1 MNLKI
6 AQMFRF
12 APLFG
17 LFFLVSCAGN
27 GTPLTE
33 NTPQSAPEE
42 STQGSY
48 ADDYFDDG
56 TPTAASTL
64 NSQAKSAPAAK
75 KSARSGAIGSA
86 GFNFKV
92 KNPADWALISGPEA
106 GESGV
111 PYEFY
116 NASTGRRAVL
126 IEVELPQGEPMRLM
140 DRAQV
145 EMQAFESSG
154 KKATLAETYPE
165 EAFGTTGA
173 FFDVAGKRYETPY
186 EAVGF
191 VTGGG
196 NHIYTLTLSATDD
209 VPAPGALKEEWKE
222 FFADF
227 QMLETAQETGPELSP
242 ENVQSYHSD
251 ALGYDWAVKDTLWHH
266 WMGIS
271 RQNEDPDLV
280 LSNKA
285 EDVSLFVYGA
295 MIPQDEVSQ
304 QDLFKVLLVRLG
316 VDPGNPTL
324 DVQRQKIK
332 DADGNILYAQDFT
345 LTHTV
350 NKFDFYY
357 TGRYIY
363 NEGRGILIVS
373 WTQGINKGKYSKL
386 MDRAVEGLT
395 MGAAPAADAS
405 AEAAKKQAK
414 FNAAIMSQVGLLRL
428 LENQPLVALSYFE
441 RANKMDPEEP
451 LYLINC
457 GFVYQMKELYG
468 PGISHFE
475 SQKELVRKNGKLL
488 SILGEM
494 YEALFDYGRAR
505 ECAEGA
511 LRYTPNNP
519 EYVINLSDA
528 LWGLGQRNQS
538 LIVVQRLYDT
548 QPSSRLGVYLAKTYM
563 GLDQYAEAVDVLYGV
578 RGRFGMSVEL
588 GTALMDALMF
598 LGRYEE
604 ARAISEETLAKDR
617 NDYKIWT
624 TQGKILFYSR
634 NYREAEKSLT
644 KALSLRPDNED
655 AKSFLSATKAF
666 LGKADNRTLQ
676 KPITPV
682 EDRTSD
688 LKKLLRPE
696 AKAEAVDG
704 DFPAVVHYNKHALKA
719 DKGAS
724 DKGFAWT
731 RTEEMLMEILDVRG
745 AAIYREFTF
754 DFLPGFDRIYIN
766 ALEVYDSNMK
776 LKQKA
781 SLNGA
786 YITYATEVGG
796 GNESQTAHFPLTD
809 LEPGDFVYMQYSR
822 TNIENKGMIPYTN
835 FISSKDV
842 PVGESVFRIYADK
855 DRFVT
860 EEYGPLE
867 RQEIKGGM
875 EWKINSPVV
884 IRKELYMP
892 VYRDFGAGVML
903 TGKQEWASVG
913 EDYQNLIKHQFK
925 QAVSVREKA
934 FEVKGSK
941 ANDNAVKAIVNFV
954 RRDIRYRD
962 IRFGGHSLIPQTAE
976 STLKQHRGDCKDMA
990 LLLKEMLQSIG
1001 VKSYLTAIHLTEEGF
1016 EQLPTIQQFNHMIL
1030 YIPKQG
1036 NISEMWVDAT
1046 DKTGNDRPVPLDM
1059 EGKVALIIDDDSSRV
1074 VTTPILEDNQEHQIS
1089 VDHRLFIGNDGACE
1103 FRDSVALAGKFGSV
1117 MRNRFYGRDVK
1128 EQEKLMEDFLAS
1140 GIPDVSIGNIKI
1152 ENLTEFNKPLVLVV
1166 TYASKGYFGQGGSEL
1181 KGRFPNV
1188 WERSLFKLPKVS
1200 KRHHPIRMPHETLFS
1215 YSLNVKAAGGR
1226 EVAVNGPKALTRAP
1240 DYVSYEKGCAEGT
1253 NAQNCIKWTTFAL
1266 YADPS
1271 EYEKIREEWTYLL
1284 SETSPMIMVK

>member
-1 MNLKI
+1 MSHLNHTF
-6 AQMFRF
+6 FRLV
-12 APLFG
+12 PVFG
-17 LFFLVSCAGN
+17 LFFLISCAGN
-27 GTPLTE
+27 GAPLTE
-33 NTPQSAPEE
+33 TGPKSGNSG
-42 STQGSY
+42 STVNV
-48 ADDYFDDG
+48 ADDYFGDYDS
-56 TPTAASTL
+56 PAPSTG
-64 NSQAKSAPAAK
+64 SK
-75 KSARSGAIGSA
+75 KSAASGENSTGSA
-86 GFNFKV
+86 RTAQAGSIASDYFSFT
-92 KNPADWALISGPEA
+92 PPQGGAGWTLISGPEA

-116 NASTGRRAVL
+116 NPKTGRRAVL
-126 IEVELPQGEPMRLM
+126 VEVELPKGEPMRLM
-140 DRAQV
+140 DRAQM

-165 EAFGTTGA
+165 EAFGSTGA
-173 FFDVAGKRYETPY
+173 FFDVAGKRFETPY
-186 EAVGF
+186 EAVGL
-191 VTGGG
+191 VTGTGS
-196 NHIYTLTLSATDD
+196 HVYSMTLSATDE
-209 VPAPGALKEEWKE
+209 VLEAGALKEEWKE
-222 FFADF
+222 FFAGFEMTEEAAND
-227 QMLETAQETGPELSP
+227 GPELSP
-242 ENVQSYHSD
+242 EHVQKYTSE
-251 ALGYDWAVKDTLWHH
+251 ALGYTWSVKDTLWHH

-285 EDVSLFVYGA
+285 EDISMFVYGA
-295 MIPQDEVSQ
+295 MVPSDVVSQ
-304 QDLFKVLLVRLG
+304 NDLFKVLLTRLG
-316 VDPGNPTL
+316 VDYTNPTM
-324 DVQRQKIK
+324 DIRRVKVGDR
-332 DADGNILYAQDFT
+332 YAQEFT

-350 NKFDFYY
+350 NKFDFAYK
-357 TGRYIY
+357 GRYFY
-363 NEGRGILIVS
+363 EDGRGVLVVT
-373 WTQGINKGKYSKL
+373 WTQGINKKKYSKI
-386 MDRAVEGLT
+386 MDNAIEGLVV
-395 MGAAPAADAS
+395 GAKPATETAGDD
-405 AEAAKKQAK
+405 AAKKQAK

-428 LENQPLVALSYFE
+428 LENQPLVALGYFE

-457 GFVYQMKELYG
+457 GFIYQMKELYG

-505 ECAEGA
+505 ECAEAA

-538 LIVVQRLYDT
+538 LMVVQRLYDT

-563 GLDQYAEAVDVLYGV
+563 GLDQYAEAVDVLYAV
-578 RGRFGMSVEL
+578 RGRFGMSVDL
-588 GTALMDALMF
+588 GTTMMDALMF
-598 LGRYEE
+598 LGRFEE

-624 TQGKILFYSR
+624 MQGKILFYSR

-644 KALSLRPDNED
+644 KALALKPDNED

-676 KPITPV
+676 KPIDPV
-682 EDRTSD
+682 EARTAD
-688 LKKLLRPE
+688 LKTLLRPE
-696 AKAEAVDG
+696 AKQAGIDG
-704 DFPAVVHYNKHALKA
+704 DFPAVVHYRKEALKA
-719 DKGAS
+719 EKNAN
-724 DKGFAWT
+724 WT
-731 RTEEMLMEILDVRG
+731 RTEEMFMEILDVRG

-754 DFLPGFDRIYIN
+754 DFLPGFDRIFIN

-776 LKQKA
+776 LKQKVN
-781 SLNGA
+781 LNGT
-786 YITYATEVGG
+786 YITYATEIGG

-809 LEPGDFVYMQYSR
+809 LEPGDFIYMQYSR
-822 TNIENKGMIPYTN
+822 TNIENKGMIPFTN
-835 FISSKDV
+835 FVSSKDV
-842 PVGESVFRIYADK
+842 PVGEASFRIFADK
-855 DRFVT
+855 ERFVT

-867 RQEIKGGM
+867 RQDIKGGV
-875 EWKINSPVV
+875 EWKINNPVV

-892 VYRDFGAGVML
+892 VYRDFGAGLML
-903 TGKQEWASVG
+903 TGKQEWKNVG

-934 FEVKGSK
+934 FEVRGNKIGEE
-941 ANDNAVKAIVNFV
+941 AVKALIRFV
-954 RRDIRYRD
+954 RQDIRYRD

-976 STLKQHRGDCKDMA
+976 VTLKEHRGDCKDMA
-990 LLLKEMLQSIG
+990 LLLKEMLATIG

-1030 YIPKQG
+1030 YIPKQDKIG
-1036 NISEMWVDAT
+1036 EMWVDAT

-1059 EGKVALIIDDDSSRV
+1059 EGKVALVIDDDNSHV
-1074 VTTPILEDNQEHQIS
+1074 VTTPILEDNQEHQIG

-1103 FRDSVALAGKFGSV
+1103 FRDSVSLTGKFGSV
-1117 MRNRFYGRDVK
+1117 MRNRFYGRDIK
-1128 EQEKLMEDFLAS
+1128 EQERLMEEFLMT
-1140 GIPDVSIGNIKI
+1140 GIPDVNIGNLKI
-1152 ENLTEFNKPLVLVV
+1152 ENLSDFNKPLNLIV

-1188 WERSLFKLPKVS
+1188 WERSLFKLPKVN

-1215 YSLNVKAAGGR
+1215 YNLSVKAASGKT
-1226 EVAVNGPKALTRAP
+1226 VNVIGPKALSREP
-1240 DYVSYEKGCAEGT
+1240 DYVSYEKGYNGE
-1253 NAQNCIKWTTFAL
+1253 NSIKWTTFAL

-1284 SETSPMIMVK
+1284 SETSPMITVK